1 MKKLIFLFIIG
12 LCAFPVC
19 AQWRTL
25 SGWTSWSGRSGWN
38 GLKQAAASAPR
49 VAGNVGNAVTRVM
62 TQTVR
67 HSTVK
72 HMLPSSNLEW
82 AQNIE
87 PASLVRQKTN
97 LVNQQLILKNLL
109 SSHAVRK
116 LEFPEVDSP
125 ISAVLMVTDE
135 TNTTYLPARARVLLN
150 NLKYENIES
159 YLENFLLHQEVTQ
172 QRAFLYRG
180 IHISGLQA
188 IGNML
193 HHGLEVKKSHY
204 GVICMGD
211 LLTAR
216 MFAIDNGKVRIP
228 VIVGVPGELLIPYL
242 KFNRDTAIYPRVEA
256 TFPFDIPPTMFSQ
269 LLVFLEIDGKAEWY
283 KVMPDNERMVFIP
296 VKWLLSSKIEM

>member
-1 MKKLIFLFIIG
+1 MKKIILIFAMSV
-12 LCAFPVC
+12 CAFP
-19 AQWRTL
+19 AQAQGRAL
-25 SGWTSWSGRSGWN
+25 SGWTAWSG
-38 GLKQAAASAPR
+38 LKKSAAAAPR
-49 VAGNVGNAVTRVM
+49 VAENVESAVTRAI

-67 HSTVK
+67 NSTVK
-72 HMLPSSNLEW
+72 YMLPSSTLEW
-82 AQNIE
+82 VQNIE

-97 LVNQQLILKNLL
+97 LVNQQLILKDLL
-109 SSHAVRK
+109 GSHAVRE
-116 LEFPEVDSP
+116 LEFPDEDRP

-135 TNTTYLPARARVLLN
+135 PNTTYLPARARVLLN

-159 YLENFLLHQEVTQ
+159 YLGNFLLHQEVTQ

-180 IHISGLQA
+180 MHVSGLQA
-188 IGNML
+188 IDNML

-242 KFNRDTAIYPRVEA
+242 KFNRDAAIYPRVET

-283 KVMPDNERMVFIP
+283 KVMTDSERMVFIS
-296 VKWLLSSKIEM
+296 VKWLLSSKIEI